1 QPAPGRAGRVRAH
14 AEALEALLMGRF
26 LVLILGT
33 VLVAGVPAAAAT
45 STAPSFAAAK
55 HYATGGGP
63 ADVAAADFNGDG
75 KPDLATANYADGT
88 VSVLLNRGDGT
99 FGPKHDYPAGLGVTA
114 VATGD
119 LNGDG
124 KRDLATANG
133 VSSSVSVLLGKG
145 GAEFERSHDYE
156 AAGGFPTLTLLDL
169 NRDGKPDLAASGA
182 EGLFVLA
189 NHGDG
194 TFGEA
199 RVYSAY

>member
-55 HYATGGGP
+55 DYATGGGP
-63 ADVAAADFNGDG
+63 ADVAAADLNGDG

-88 VSVLLNRGDGT
+88 VSVLPNRGDGT
-99 FGPKHDYPAGLGVTA
+99 FGSKHDYPAGLGVTA
-114 VATGD
+114 VVTGD

-124 KRDLATANG
+124 KRDLVTANIWDDT
-133 VSSSVSVLLGKG
+133 VSVLLNKG
-145 GAEFERSHDYE
+145 DGSFNAKRDYE
-156 AAGGFPTLTLLDL
+156 TGSGPLGVALADL
-169 NRDGKPDLAASGA
+169 SGDGKL
-182 EGLFVLA
+182 
-189 NHGDG
+189 
-194 TFGEA
+194 
-199 RVYSAY
+199 